1 MSKKTKHVLVLIT
14 VNVFFVLVCFFVLV
28 PVLYAFSVSL
38 NAENSLLG
46 SDFSFLP
53 KHMTLQNYKA
63 VFTEKPV
70 LLWLKNS
77 LILAVT
83 TLVISLGTGIPAAYA
98 FSRKR
103 FSGRKAI
110 LKLLILLYAFP
121 SLLSMTALYKLPELS
136 ATLEMRYEMNGAGQL
151 SVTEKLTADPARK
164 DIPDMFRFGMQLV
177 MPEHF
182 DRIVYY
188 GRGPGENY
196 ADRKSS
202 TFMGCYRQLVSEQFY
217 PYVRPQETGSKS
229 DVRWWKVT
237 DADGR
242 GVMFTSAKP
251 FFATALH
258 YLTGDLD
265 DGEVKHQRH
274 SGELHERD
282 LTCVSLDGYQMG
294 LGCVDSWGALP
305 RPEYRRP
312 YGDYSFTVV
321 MTPVKQK

>member
-1 MSKKTKHVLVLIT
+1 MSKKTKHVLVLIA

-103 FSGRKAI
+103 FPGRKAI

-121 SLLSMTALYKLPELS
+121 SLLSMTALYKLLS
-136 ATLEMRYEMNGAGQL
+136 PMGLINTRTGLIIVYTGTMAVFALWNMKGYFDTIPIEIEEASKIDGASDFQLLWKVVMPLARPAIIVTSVMVLIFVWNEYLFSTTFLLNENSYTLAGGLYQL
-151 SVTEKLTADPARK
+151 QSNDYTRSWGMFSAAAILVSVPVLIIFFCIQKYMVSGLTA
-164 DIPDMFRFGMQLV
+164 G
-177 MPEHF
+177 
-182 DRIVYY
+182 
-188 GRGPGENY
+188 
-196 ADRKSS
+196 
-202 TFMGCYRQLVSEQFY
+202 
-217 PYVRPQETGSKS
+217 
-229 DVRWWKVT
+229 
-237 DADGR
+237 
-242 GVMFTSAKP
+242 GVK
-251 FFATALH
+251 
-258 YLTGDLD
+258 G
-265 DGEVKHQRH
+265 
-274 SGELHERD
+274 
-282 LTCVSLDGYQMG
+282 
-294 LGCVDSWGALP
+294 
-305 RPEYRRP
+305 
-312 YGDYSFTVV
+312 
-321 MTPVKQK
+321 